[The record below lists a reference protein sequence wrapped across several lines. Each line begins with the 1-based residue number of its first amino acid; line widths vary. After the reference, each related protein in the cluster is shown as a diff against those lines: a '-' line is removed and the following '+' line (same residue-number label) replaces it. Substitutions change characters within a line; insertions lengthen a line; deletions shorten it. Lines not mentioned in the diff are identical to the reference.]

1 MPIYRE
7 FIAHRS
13 SFAVWHGDFF
23 CSKYF
28 SSFKYFTGVRFHHNV
43 LPNLNLNRHFEHCG
57 SVKQPAD
64 GVAYW
69 TKRPVNIDESNAFRC
84 VYPLLP
90 NLLNQTPLRRMVF
103 SHNTPIY
110 VLEFYLKPFYVALS
124 LLQNTTICTF
134 LEWIK
139 WDICHLHSTPS
150 WPGRVQIK

>member
-64 GVAYW
+64 GVAHW

-84 VYPLLP
+84 VHTLLP

-110 VLEFYLKPFYVALS
+110 VFRVLFKTVLCSSIIASKY
-124 LLQNTTICTF
+124 N
-134 LEWIK
+134 
-139 WDICHLHSTPS
+139 HLHISGMDQMRHLPFTQHPQLA
-150 WPGRVQIK
+150 W